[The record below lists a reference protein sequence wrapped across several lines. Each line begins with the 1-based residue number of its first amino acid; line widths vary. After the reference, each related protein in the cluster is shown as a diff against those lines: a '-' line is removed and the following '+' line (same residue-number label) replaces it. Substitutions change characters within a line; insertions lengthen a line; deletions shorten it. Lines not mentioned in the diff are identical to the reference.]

1 MKNAKFMIM
10 TLLMCL
16 SLVSFGQTER
26 VSVSLPK
33 IQTTPT
39 KILNKATGWGLHE
52 NGQWISSANKI
63 PALNETSLEIDNF
76 VSYDFRDII
85 INDTI
90 YTLFLKKY
98 NTGWWTY
105 PSIYSG
111 WNPTISGE
119 YFVLNKKDID
129 SIKII
134 NDFVNLIILPAK
146 YHGYIDNAPIH
157 KKWDNATYIKDI
169 QEDISTQISKNTQC
183 DHRLILHIAPYKSK
197 NIVRF
202 QIYSS
207 YSKYNI
213 ISTITDE
220 YKPKDPNGKYSW
232 DTIKIYGTNQLFDYC
247 YYETDYVTF
256 SKFLKLS

>member
-1 MKNAKFMIM
+1 MKSIKFMIA
-10 TLLMCL
+10 TIFMCIT
-16 SLVSFGQTER
+16 LVSFGQTER
-26 VSVSLPK
+26 VSVVLPK
-33 IQTTPT
+33 IQLVST

-52 NGQWISSANKI
+52 NGQWISSVNKI
-63 PALNETSLEIDNF
+63 PSLNNMNSEVDNF
-76 VSYDFRDII
+76 VSYDFRDIS
-85 INDTI
+85 INDTL
-90 YTLFLKKY
+90 YTLLLKKY

-111 WNPTISGE
+111 WNTTISGE
-119 YFVLNKKDID
+119 YFVLNKADID

-134 NDFVNLIILPAK
+134 NDSINLKIFSAK
-146 YHGYIDNAPIH
+146 YHGYIDNAPMH
-157 KKWDNATYIKDI
+157 KKWNNATYIKDI
-169 QEDISTQISKNTQC
+169 QEDISAQISKNTQC
-183 DHRLILHIAPYKSK
+183 DHRLVLHIAPYKSK

-207 YSKYNI
+207 YGKYNI

-232 DTIKIYGTNQLFDYC
+232 DTIKIYGTNKLFDYC
-247 YYETDYVTF
+247 YYEIDYVTF